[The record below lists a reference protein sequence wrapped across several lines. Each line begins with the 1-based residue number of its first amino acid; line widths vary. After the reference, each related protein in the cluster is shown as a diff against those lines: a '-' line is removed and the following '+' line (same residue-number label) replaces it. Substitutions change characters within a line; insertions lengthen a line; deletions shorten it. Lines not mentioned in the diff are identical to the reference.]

1 MHRYSYCMTN
11 LQKGLVGHWTMDS
24 RDVDNGVLRD
34 RSAYDNDGT
43 ISGASANYQS
53 PIGEGFS
60 FNGQDDYISLPNL
73 SAFNQTPLIFTVSAW
88 FKTTS
93 GGNIL
98 HPRGQKDI
106 DFEIVNNNVSM
117 GWYDG
122 SNPSSV
128 IGSTAVSDGEYH
140 HAVWQANVSS
150 GNQRL
155 YVDGKLEVESSQ
167 TFDPNDI
174 STTNTIA
181 RKVNTHYSGQ
191 ISDLRIYDRVLSKG
205 EVEYLY
211 QQRNTRQTSS
221 RGFPV
226 AAENLV
232 ARYPFRDGSARD
244 DARNENYG
252 EPTGYDGTVDGATY
266 DSKGGPKV
274 DGSFNFDGD
283 NDYIAID
290 GFTYQ
295 GPDVGDITVMSWFK
309 TTASSQSIIASYDR
323 SEYWRLEIGSNAASD
338 GSVGMSF
345 RTDSGTTDGF
355 GSTTRV
361 DDDNWHHVVFTYS
374 SGSAK
379 LYLDGTEQ
387 NSGSYGNYIGDDST
401 TRYGFIGVGSE
412 ANSFNGS
419 VGPSDYF
426 DGVIDDFRI
435 YNAQLTDTDV
445 KQIYQN
451 TRPQISASGGTTV
464 TTERI
469 NGEQYRIHAFEDVGT
484 STFEV
489 SDAQA
494 NATADVLVVGGG
506 GGAGIGINSSDE
518 GTGGGGAGEVI
529 NDSVNISPQ
538 SYTITVADGGNSGT
552 TDNID
557 GNDGG
562 NSQAFG
568 FTATGGFGSARTEG
582 YSTAGGDYGGDGN
595 PGGESNLGDT
605 TSDAADDAGGGG
617 GGASEPGQQAPSEYE
632 AGDGGDGLDVS
643 NIFGTQFGENGVFG
657 GGGGGGVGAS
667 EDGTDVELGVGGN
680 GGGGN
685 GGESSNISAEDGI
698 DNTGGGAGGAS
709 QTGERAGN
717 GGSGIVLIRYK
728 L

>member
-1 MHRYSYCMTN
+1 MYRYSYCMTN
-11 LQKGLVGHWTMDS
+11 LQKGLVGHWSMDNS
-24 RDVDNGVLRD
+24 DTSSGTLYDI
-34 RSAYDNDGT
+34 SAYDNHGRINGAPTIGSTGKIGNSYSFSGTEGDAIEYDLSSIEWGSQHT
-43 ISGASANYQS
+43 ISGWV
-53 PIGEGFS
+53 
-60 FNGQDDYISLPNL
+60 YIN
-73 SAFNQTPLIFTVSAW
+73 
-88 FKTTS
+88 
-93 GGNIL
+93 
-98 HPRGQKDI
+98 
-106 DFEIVNNNVSM
+106 
-117 GWYDG
+117 
-122 SNPSSV
+122 
-128 IGSTAVSDGEYH
+128 STASHGPGNFGGPILADGNFDTALYTEGTSPDVRFY
-140 HAVWQANVSS
+140 VKPDDSSS
-150 GNQRL
+150 GPTIIRQDIEADTWNHVVGVRDATNTAYIYL
-155 YVDGKLEVESSQ
+155 NGVEVSKSEITGVDPITSNTFYSGDNLGTGGDALNGKLDSIRVY
-167 TFDPNDI
+167 NR
-174 STTNTIA
+174 A
-181 RKVNTHYSGQ
+181 L
-191 ISDLRIYDRVLSKG
+191 SDSEINA
-205 EVEYLY
+205 LY

-226 AAENLV
+226 AAGNLV
-232 ARYPFRDGSARD
+232 ARYPFRGGSARD
-244 DARNENYG
+244 DARNANYAD
-252 EPTGYDGTVDGATY
+252 PTAYDGTVNGATY
-266 DSKGGPKV
+266 ESKGGQKA
-274 DGSFNFDGD
+274 DGAFSFDGNDDYIDISSIGSKFDASYMDNGFSISAWWKPNGNNGDVLGQSGLD
-283 NDYIAID
+283 NDNLRFIKDGTRFYIDHSGNTDLSPLPVNIGSWNHGVITSD
-290 GFTYQ
+290 G
-295 GPDVGDITVMSWFK
+295 
-309 TTASSQSIIASYDR
+309 TTATAYMNGIQQQSVNVGNFRTSGTNSPWTIGSRGGVGGFFDGKVEDVRFYDKPLSQSEVS
-323 SEYWRLEIGSNAASD
+323 
-338 GSVGMSF
+338 
-345 RTDSGTTDGF
+345 
-355 GSTTRV
+355 
-361 DDDNWHHVVFTYS
+361 
-374 SGSAK
+374 K
-379 LYLDGTEQ
+379 
-387 NSGSYGNYIGDDST
+387 
-401 TRYGFIGVGSE
+401 
-412 ANSFNGS
+412 
-419 VGPSDYF
+419 
-426 DGVIDDFRI
+426 
-435 YNAQLTDTDV
+435 
-445 KQIYQN
+445 IYQN

-469 NGEQYRIHAFEDVGT
+469 NGEQYRIHAFENIGS